1 MVYRVVRGVAVA
13 YMIKVDFDL
22 YIFAAAERVAAMA
35 RELGSTIFNKTL
47 PHLPPCHSA
56 LIDSCVSAQGALNYL
71 TVSVLGR
78 LAYRVFEP
86 AQVPVPQKKEGS
98 VRQIDGCR
106 HSISTSVSTIMSV
119 TASQIAAYPPPEAR
133 PVEILLADELTLV
146 REGLAALCN
155 SVPGFRVVSQ
165 VGTAMGALAEI
176 QRVNPALALLDLGLS
191 DLAATEVIR
200 RVREQGLR
208 TRCAVFSARKD
219 RKTVLE
225 VLRMGACGYL
235 LKSSTSEQMAE
246 ALSQFSQG
254 GIYVSPQIEVM
265 SLFGDGNGRDPGQDP
280 LESLSSREF
289 QVFSLL
295 VEGVR
300 AKEIAARL
308 SLSPKTVDTYR
319 SSLMRKLDI
328 HDVAGL
334 VKFAIKR
341 DLAALPA

>member
-1 MVYRVVRGVAVA
+1 MSTLPRPTSASTA
-13 YMIKVDFDL
+13 E
-22 YIFAAAERVAAMA
+22 AAAIP
-35 RELGSTIFNKTL
+35 GTGT
-47 PHLPPCHSA
+47 A
-56 LIDSCVSAQGALNYL
+56 L
-71 TVSVLGR
+71 
-78 LAYRVFEP
+78 F
-86 AQVPVPQKKEGS
+86 
-98 VRQIDGCR
+98 
-106 HSISTSVSTIMSV
+106 
-119 TASQIAAYPPPEAR
+119 
-133 PVEILLADELTLV
+133 EILLADELTLV

-155 SVPGFRVVSQ
+155 SITGFHVIAQAGSS
-165 VGTAMGALAEI
+165 AMALAEI
-176 QRVNPALALLDLGLS
+176 ERLEPTLALLDLGLS

-200 RVREQGLR
+200 RVRDKGLN
-208 TRCAVFSARKD
+208 TRCAVLSTRKD

-225 VLRMGACGYL
+225 VLRAGACGFL
-235 LKSSTSEQMAE
+235 LKTSSPQQMAE
-246 ALSQFSQG
+246 ALGQFTQG

-265 SLFGDGNGRDPGQDP
+265 SLFEGNGRNQGADPI
-280 LESLSSREF
+280 ESLSSREF

-341 DLAALPA
+341 DLAELPA

>member
-1 MVYRVVRGVAVA
+1 MSVSAFQAVA
-13 YMIKVDFDL
+13 
-22 YIFAAAERVAAMA
+22 
-35 RELGSTIFNKTL
+35 L
-47 PHLPPCHSA
+47 PL
-56 LIDSCVSAQGALNYL
+56 
-71 TVSVLGR
+71 
-78 LAYRVFEP
+78 
-86 AQVPVPQKKEGS
+86 
-98 VRQIDGCR
+98 
-106 HSISTSVSTIMSV
+106 
-119 TASQIAAYPPPEAR
+119 PEAQ
-133 PVEILLADELTLV
+133 PVEILIADELTLV

-155 SVPGFRVVSQ
+155 SIPGFRVVAQ
-165 VGTAMGALAEI
+165 VGTAGAALGEI
-176 QRVNPALALLDLGLS
+176 QRLRPGIALLDLGLS

-200 RVREQGLR
+200 RVRDQGIS
-208 TRCAVFSARKD
+208 TRCALLSARKD

-225 VLRMGACGYL
+225 ALRTGACGFL
-235 LKSSTSEQMAE
+235 LKSSRTEEMAD
-246 ALSQFSQG
+246 ALTQFTQG

-265 SLFGDGNGRDPGQDP
+265 SLFGENNGRRHASDP
-280 LESLSSREF
+280 LESLSGREY

-341 DLAALPA
+341 ELADLHT

>member
-1 MVYRVVRGVAVA
+1 V
-13 YMIKVDFDL
+13 
-22 YIFAAAERVAAMA
+22 
-35 RELGSTIFNKTL
+35 
-47 PHLPPCHSA
+47 
-56 LIDSCVSAQGALNYL
+56 
-71 TVSVLGR
+71 
-78 LAYRVFEP
+78 
-86 AQVPVPQKKEGS
+86 
-98 VRQIDGCR
+98 
-106 HSISTSVSTIMSV
+106 STSPLPTP
-119 TASQIAAYPPPEAR
+119 ASAETVALAGPGSA
-133 PVEILLADELTLV
+133 PVEVLLADELTLV

-155 SVPGFRVVSQ
+155 SIGGFHVVAQ
-165 VGTAMGALAEI
+165 AGTAATALSEI
-176 QRVNPALALLDLGLS
+176 ERLEPALALLDIGLS

-200 RVREQGLR
+200 RVRDQGLR
-208 TRCAVFSARKD
+208 TRCAVFSIRKD

-225 VLRMGACGYL
+225 VLRAGACGFL
-235 LKSSTSEQMAE
+235 LKSSSSQQMAE
-246 ALSQFSQG
+246 ALGQFTQG

-265 SLFGDGNGRDPGQDP
+265 SLFGEGNARSQGADPV
-280 LESLSSREF
+280 ESLSSREF

-341 DLAALPA
+341 DLAELPA